1 MRRGGTGSLLDMA
14 SVHVNAVLVS
24 TTYSRP
30 FAERRRQAQIE
41 FVLFAF
47 GGGGFGVVADGVAGF
62 DALDQCVKCGI
73 EIGDILHIEHFAAR
87 GVHHFANVDQA
98 FFEAGGQHSARR
110 IVAGNFQVIEYRVGS
125 HQFGDDVVRA
135 FAAGVSG
142 NVIADQDDHAATV
155 RRRGQQIFR
164 SDENGVIDV
173 GGAAYFPNALIDSAT
188 LPCRW

>member
-1 MRRGGTGSLLDMA
+1 
-14 SVHVNAVLVS
+14 
-24 TTYSRP
+24 
-30 FAERRRQAQIE
+30 
-41 FVLFAF
+41 
-47 GGGGFGVVADGVAGF
+47 
-62 DALDQCVKCGI
+62 
-73 EIGDILHIEHFAAR
+73 
-87 GVHHFANVDQA
+87 
-98 FFEAGGQHSARR
+98 
-110 IVAGNFQVIEYRVGS
+110 
-125 HQFGDDVVRA
+125 VRA